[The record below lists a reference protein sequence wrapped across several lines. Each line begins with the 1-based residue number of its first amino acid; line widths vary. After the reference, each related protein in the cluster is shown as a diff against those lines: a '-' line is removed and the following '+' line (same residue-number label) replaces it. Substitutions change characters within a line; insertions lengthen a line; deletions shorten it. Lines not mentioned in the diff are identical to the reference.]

1 MYRLFQVRLEV
12 LVLLTH
18 TGKWGAYIFY
28 ISKRQSV
35 PIEIWEKTKIISAL
49 KSTDSKIFANQEVV
63 NIIKAI
69 GLDLDQKTNKLIYN
83 PSKMRYD
90 KIILCADAE

>member
-1 MYRLFQVRLEV
+1 MILS
-12 LVLLTH
+12 
-18 TGKWGAYIFY
+18 
-28 ISKRQSV
+28 SK
-35 PIEIWEKTKIISAL
+35 
-49 KSTDSKIFANQEVV
+49 EVV

-90 KIILCADAE
+90 RIILCADAE